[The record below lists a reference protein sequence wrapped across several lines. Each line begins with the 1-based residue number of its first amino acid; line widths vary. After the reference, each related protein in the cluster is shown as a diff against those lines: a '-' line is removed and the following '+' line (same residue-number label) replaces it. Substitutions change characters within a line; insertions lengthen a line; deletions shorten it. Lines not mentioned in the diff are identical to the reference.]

1 MWRILTSTDTWYWK
15 VSLEEQNIEFPE
27 LASKFVKYILQT
39 E

>member
-1 MWRILTSTDTWYWK
+1 MDNSDKYIYLILK

-27 LASKFVKYILQT
+27 LASKILEYILQT